1 MRFGGLGLALVLA
14 ACSQNPF
21 APAKPAAVLNTD
33 KLEAEIDQKMG
44 GIGTCVII
52 ADVASGHELY
62 RYNAPECRAP
72 LPPCSTFDI
81 PSALAG
87 LDAGVITPATVVKW
101 DGSPQPTKEWQADAD
116 IGAASQ
122 KSILWWWQRLSTQI
136 GHDRLEA
143 ALKAYDYG
151 NRNVDGPPATFWL
164 GPQSG
169 GALALSTEQQLSF
182 LRRLYNGGL
191 PVKPQTAGVVA
202 GLLPGETRTDAAGP
216 ATVTGKAA
224 SCASTLRRSSAP
236 ICSATSRCHKAMLK
250 LACLPPRN
258 STTLSPPILRRPNG
272 HRNSGVPL
280 ALKAAT
286 MQGVT
291 PDAAPIWRCHRRR
304 KS

>member
-21 APAKPAAVLNTD
+21 APAKPASALNTD

-87 LDAGVITPATVVKW
+87 LDAGVITPTTVYKW

-116 IGAASQ
+116 VGAASQ

-216 ATVTGKAA
+216 ATMTGKAA
-224 SCASTLRRSSAP
+224 SCASTPDGGRGVAWWIGRLKTPTRDVVFAASLESANAPPGLEIERDVKEIFADVGLWPSAP
-236 ICSATSRCHKAMLK
+236 A
-250 LACLPPRN
+250 
-258 STTLSPPILRRPNG
+258 G
-272 HRNSGVPL
+272 
-280 ALKAAT
+280 
-286 MQGVT
+286 
-291 PDAAPIWRCHRRR
+291 
-304 KS
+304 

>member
-87 LDAGVITPATVVKW
+87 LDAGVITPATVFKW

-202 GLLPGETRTDAAGP
+202 GLLPGETRSDAAGP
-216 ATVTGKAA
+216 ATVPGKAA
-224 SCASTLRRSSAP
+224 SCASTPDGGRGVAWWIGRLKTPTRDVVFAASLESPNAPPGLEIERDVKEIFADVGLWPSAP
-236 ICSATSRCHKAMLK
+236 A
-250 LACLPPRN
+250 
-258 STTLSPPILRRPNG
+258 G
-272 HRNSGVPL
+272 
-280 ALKAAT
+280 
-286 MQGVT
+286 
-291 PDAAPIWRCHRRR
+291 
-304 KS
+304 